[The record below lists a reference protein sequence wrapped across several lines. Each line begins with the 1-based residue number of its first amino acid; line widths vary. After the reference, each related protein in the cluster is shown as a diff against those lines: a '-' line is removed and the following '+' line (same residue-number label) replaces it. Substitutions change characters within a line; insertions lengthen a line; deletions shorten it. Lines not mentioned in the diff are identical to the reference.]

1 MPNFDDFKLAIEAM
15 TGGKN
20 TVLFDDMGMPSVMVP
35 FPKMKIVCKYLPQRI
50 RSVLQEEIA
59 DPVLY
64 PLYG

>member
-35 FPKMKIVCKYLPQRI
+35 FPKMKIAEIRVEEVRI
-50 RSVLQEEIA
+50 SIQHFQWAV
-59 DPVLY
+59 
-64 PLYG
+64 